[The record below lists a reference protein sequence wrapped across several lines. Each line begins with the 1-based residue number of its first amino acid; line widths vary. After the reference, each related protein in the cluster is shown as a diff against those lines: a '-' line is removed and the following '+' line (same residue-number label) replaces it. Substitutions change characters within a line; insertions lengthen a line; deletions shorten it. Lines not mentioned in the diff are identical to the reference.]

1 MLEVSEICLGTMT
14 FGLQTTQAEAH
25 EQLNYAFDECGI
37 NFLDTSEVYP
47 SPSMLG
53 THGRTDKILAKWL
66 AGRNRDDVVLAASI
80 AGYSPD
86 NTYMRPPG
94 LGGGRNGEGT
104 RLNAAQIEFA
114 VDRLLGRM
122 GVDHLDLLQFQWPDR
137 YVPLW
142 GAEPFCFDEDERDPA
157 HLPVPFEE
165 QLAAVQKLVKKGKVR
180 ALGLGNETPYGVG
193 RFLEAH
199 GADPALPRP
208 AAVQCGY
215 SLLSRNEVDAG
226 LVEALRPRNGNLG
239 LLAYSPLGGG
249 ALAGK
254 YVNPLVTP
262 DDARMKRFPGYYL
275 RFTSIE
281 SREAVSAYTEL
292 AKQHGL
298 SCAELALAWN
308 YNQPH
313 VSSTIVGATSLDQ
326 LKENIGAYQVAWTE
340 ELADAVHEVY
350 SRWREPARGVLG
362 GYVGGGLASEERP
375 TVL

>member
-1 MLEVSEICLGTMT
+1 MGFLKAVLFGLVFGNAVLIVFPFTLKMSAKPMKYVKLGSSDLEVSEICLGTMT

-199 GADPALPRP
+199 DRELSGE
-208 AAVQCGY
+208 AAW
-215 SLLSRNEVDAG
+215 
-226 LVEALRPRNGNLG
+226 P
-239 LLAYSPLGGG
+239 
-249 ALAGK
+249 
-254 YVNPLVTP
+254 
-262 DDARMKRFPGYYL
+262 
-275 RFTSIE
+275 
-281 SREAVSAYTEL
+281 
-292 AKQHGL
+292 
-298 SCAELALAWN
+298 
-308 YNQPH
+308 
-313 VSSTIVGATSLDQ
+313 
-326 LKENIGAYQVAWTE
+326 
-340 ELADAVHEVY
+340 
-350 SRWREPARGVLG
+350 
-362 GYVGGGLASEERP
+362 
-375 TVL
+375 